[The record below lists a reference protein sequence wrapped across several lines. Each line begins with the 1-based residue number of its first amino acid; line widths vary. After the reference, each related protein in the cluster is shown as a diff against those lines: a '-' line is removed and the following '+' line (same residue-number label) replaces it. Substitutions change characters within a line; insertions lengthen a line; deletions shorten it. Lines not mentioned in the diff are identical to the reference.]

1 VAAQEEGPDR
11 ERGSVMMLV
20 PAGLLILLLFAA
32 IAVDS
37 AGAFLAQRQLTDAL
51 AAAANDAATAGLDN
65 RAFYS
70 AGAVRLDPAAS
81 ATVVC
86 TSLAAQGDAD
96 LHQVT
101 VDFGVS
107 GATIELR
114 GTAEVDAAFGR
125 LIPHF
130 GIRRVAAEV
139 RADAQEG
146 PAVSVGRAPTLTRL
160 AC

>member
-1 VAAQEEGPDR
+1 
-11 ERGSVMMLV
+11 MLV

-65 RAFYS
+65 GAYYS
-70 AGAVRLDPAAS
+70 AGSVRLDPMAA

-86 TSLAAQGDAD
+86 TSLAAQGDGD
-96 LHQVT
+96 LHHVT
-101 VDFGVS
+101 LEFGVS
-107 GATIELR
+107 GAAIELR
-114 GTAEVDAAFGR
+114 GTAEVDATFGR

-130 GIRRVAAEV
+130 GTRRVTAEV
-139 RADAQEG
+139 HADAQEG
-146 PAVSVGRAPTLTRL
+146 AAVSVDRVPTLSPL